1 MDVKCYES
9 TFFVRI
15 FYKYLIFKIYC
26 GERGIRTPGTSQ
38 FNGFQDRRD
47 RPLCH
52 LSNLLRICGCK
63 DSTIFHKAKQL
74 VRFLL
79 GCRFNQQ
86 VRNYTKCLKNSFLSP
101 LRKVG
106 RTI

>member
-1 MDVKCYES
+1 
-9 TFFVRI
+9 
-15 FYKYLIFKIYC
+15 
-26 GERGIRTPGTSQ
+26 
-38 FNGFQDRRD
+38 
-47 RPLCH
+47 
-52 LSNLLRICGCK
+52 LLRICGCK